1 MLYLFPVLYLL
12 LLFIQINIA
21 MEFISKLN
29 NVEIENSRITEVY
42 QSTVTPNPDAAY
54 REMIS
59 IFKQRWIHA
68 MQIYDK
74 YKLDESFE
82 VENSTVYVM
91 GNHNTDLDLFGLAGE
106 YDTTYDVIYF
116 TNPEMSFDSYI
127 CNWNVF
133 AKVNVLWKSVQHG
146 LPISQKMA
154 WHGPAETTLN
164 TFHTLLYVHKIKS
177 RFINELR

>member
-1 MLYLFPVLYLL
+1 MFYLFPVLYLL
-12 LLFIQINIA
+12 LLFIQINIV

-29 NVEIENSRITEVY
+29 NIEIGNPQITEVY
-42 QSTVTPNPDAAY
+42 QSTVTSNPDAEY

-74 YKLDESFE
+74 YKLDGSFQ

-91 GNHNTDLDLFGLAGE
+91 GKHNTDLSNLVGK

-154 WHGPAETTLN
+154 RRGPAETTLN